1 MENASKA
8 LIIAGAILLSI
19 LIIAIGMYI
28 YSSAQAQV
36 ENSITNMSTSEI
48 EGFNSTFTSYQG
60 EQTGSQ
66 VKALLNR
73 LVANANTYAEEPAKI
88 PCISYNTDDNNPP
101 AEIGKNSAYNKQA
114 YGVFVEGQTSAYLNF
129 ISKLSQ
135 GMDLKHKYYLVMT
148 NSTSGVLSGITINY
162 AKHSDT
168 ANDENF
174 QATTG
179 NDNFHGIKGVGTAVN
194 QTIGGSQKA
203 NIGYSTADGS

>member
-60 EQTGSQ
+60 EQPGSQ

-88 PCISYNTDDNNPP
+88 PCISYNTDENG
-101 AEIGKNSAYNKQA
+101 AEKGKNADYSGEA
-114 YGVFVEGQTSAYLNF
+114 YGVLVENETSAYLNF
-129 ISKLSQ
+129 ISLLSQ
-135 GMDLKHKYYLVMT
+135 GMDLKHKYHVVMT
-148 NSTSGVLSGITINY
+148 NSTSGVLSGVTINY
-162 AKHSDT
+162 SKHATSTD
-168 ANDENF
+168 DENF
-174 QATTG
+174 EATT
-179 NDNFHGIKGVGTAVN
+179 NSVNFHGIRGKASKTTSTKIQGAQN
-194 QTIGGSQKA
+194 QAG
-203 NIGYSTADGS
+203 IGYSKEE